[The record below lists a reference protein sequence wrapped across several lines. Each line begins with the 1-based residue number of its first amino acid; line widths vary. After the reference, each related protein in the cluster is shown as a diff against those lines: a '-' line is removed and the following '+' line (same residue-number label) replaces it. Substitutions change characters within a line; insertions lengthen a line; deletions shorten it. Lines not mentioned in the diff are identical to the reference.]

1 MKKLLG
7 ITLASLMFTGSVALA
22 EAPAAYDKHCKSCHG
37 ADGAGNADKAKM
49 LKIEPEK
56 LNLGRAESAS
66 ITKDEA
72 KKITLEGKGKMPS
85 YEKKLKPE
93 EVDPV
98 VDHALSLGKALR
110 EKK

>member
-1 MKKLLG
+1 MKTLLG
-7 ITLASLMFTGSVALA
+7 VTLASLMMTGSIALA
-22 EAPAAYDKHCKSCHG
+22 EAPPAYDKHCKSCHG
-37 ADGAGNADKAKM
+37 ADGAGNPDKAKM

-56 LNLGRAESAS
+56 LNLGRADAAS
-66 ITKDEA
+66 LTKDEA

-85 YEKKLKPE
+85 YAKKLKPE

-98 VDHALSLGKALR
+98 VDHAMELGKALR